1 MKYFLCLTIGL
12 LSEFILQAQSKTT
25 VVFEYCQAKQALEIL
40 NQDDAYTRS
49 WGLFD
54 LQSRAGNQRGGKSDL
69 LQKRKQSTKNWDAEY
84 RKKVDLEWTKI
95 LQWMPETTIRFKLPA
110 KILLIQSNMQD
121 EGGAMGYTR
130 ENCIVL
136 KEKVFED
143 DAPSLRKL
151 LLHELFHVISRYNPE
166 LRKDLYHILGF
177 SICNEIELSDSLRN
191 IQIAN
196 PDAPFKDS
204 YIRLKYQNETKE
216 FMMFLYA
223 NRPYEGGSFFQY
235 ASVGLLEVYGN
246 DSAKHV
252 LRNSSILPLEVFPD
266 FVDQTGN
273 NTDYIIDPEE
283 IAAEHFVL
291 AILQQYE
298 VPRPDLVR
306 LFAERLMKK

>member
-12 LSEFILQAQSKTT
+12 LSDFILQAQSKTT
-25 VVFEYCQAKQALEIL
+25 VVFEYCPAKQALEIL
-40 NQDDAYTRS
+40 NQDDVYTKS

-54 LQSRAGNQRGGKSDL
+54 LQSRSGNQRGEKSDI
-69 LQKRKQSTKNWDAEY
+69 LQKRKQSTKNWDTEY
-84 RKKVDLEWTKI
+84 RKKVELLWTEI
-95 LQWMPETTIRFKLPA
+95 LHWMPETSIRFKLPA
-110 KILLIQSNMQD
+110 KIQLIQSSMQD

-136 KEKVFED
+136 KEKVFEN
-143 DAPSLRKL
+143 DALSLRKL

-166 LRKDLYHILGF
+166 LRKDLYRILGF

-204 YIRLKYQNETKE
+204 YIRLKHQEEIKE
-216 FMMFLYA
+216 YMMFLYT
-223 NRPYEGGSFFQY
+223 NRPYEGGSFFEY
-235 ASVGLLEVYGN
+235 ATVGLLEVTESHSSKY
-246 DSAKHV
+246 V
-252 LRNSSILPLEVFPD
+252 LRNSAILSLDKFPD
-266 FVDQTGN
+266 FFIQTGN
-273 NTDYIIDPEE
+273 NTHYMIDPEE

-291 AILQQYE
+291 AILEEYE

-306 LFAERLMKK
+306 LFAERLIKK

>member
-12 LSEFILQAQSKTT
+12 LSDFILQAQFKTT
-25 VVFEYCQAKQALEIL
+25 VVFEYCSAKQALEIL
-40 NQDDAYTRS
+40 NQDDVYTKT

-54 LQSRAGNQRGGKSDL
+54 LQSRSGNQRGEKNDI

-84 RKKVDLEWTKI
+84 RKKVELLWTEI
-95 LQWMPETTIRFKLPA
+95 LHWMPETSIRFKLPA
-110 KILLIQSNMQD
+110 KIQLIQSSMQD

-136 KEKVFED
+136 KEKVFEN
-143 DAPSLRKL
+143 DALSLRKL

-177 SICNEIELSDSLRN
+177 SICNEIELNDSLRN

-204 YIRLKYQNETKE
+204 YIRLKHQEEIKE
-216 FMMFLYA
+216 YMMFLYT
-223 NRPYEGGSFFQY
+223 NRPYEGGSFFEY
-235 ASVGLLEVYGN
+235 ATVGLLEVRGN
-246 DSAKHV
+246 NSSKHI
-252 LRNSSILPLEVFPD
+252 LRNSSILPLYAFPD
-266 FVDQTGN
+266 FLLQTGN
-273 NTDYIIDPEE
+273 NTDYMIDPEE

-291 AILQQYE
+291 AILQEYE

-306 LFAERLMKK
+306 LFAERLIKK